1 MKPSKKK
8 SLKLPQGNTTF
19 DDTVRAVLQ
28 VPPPKEGWKKYLQ
41 SLRGKKK

>member
-8 SLKLPQGNTTF
+8 PPKLPQGATF
-19 DDTVRAVLQ
+19 DDTVRAMLQ

-41 SLRGKKK
+41 GLKGNKK